1 MTNGPGPD
9 RLAYL
14 GKLAG
19 GLAHEI
25 KNPLSTIMVNLDL
38 LKEDLESRE
47 GSSESKMAMRKIEI
61 LRKEAERLEEIL
73 EEFLSLTRGLEINA
87 SPQNINEIVEEVL
100 DFVAPELH
108 GQGIEIRKSLA
119 ADIPECGADRNL
131 IKQALHQLIGG
142 RDS

>member
-9 RLAYL
+9 RLAYI

-47 GSSESKMAMRKIEI
+47 GSAESKMAMRKIEI
-61 LRKEAERLEEIL
+61 LRQEAERLEEIL
-73 EEFLSLTRGLEINA
+73 E
-87 SPQNINEIVEEVL
+87 
-100 DFVAPELH
+100 
-108 GQGIEIRKSLA
+108 
-119 ADIPECGADRNL
+119 
-131 IKQALHQLIGG
+131 
-142 RDS
+142 